1 MNEHKKKKSDLVD
14 EAEMQPVSVPEPTAK
29 KYTLRGAQQTI
40 AQRRA
45 AIEKREEKIL
55 KLKAENKADRE
66 LIQKLETICDQLRKG
81 EIVRRIGHL
90 CGPGNAL
97 ATARI
102 NKLLDFCEQVGD
114 ALPEV
119 SAEQL
124 IGLIRGLGVPPAELT
139 AEAQERYDANTCDSE
154 TEDTEQ
160 EE

>member
-1 MNEHKKKKSDLVD
+1 MNERKKKKSDLVD

-97 ATARI
+97 TTERI
-102 NKLLDFCEQVGD
+102 NKLLDFCEQAGD
-114 ALPEV
+114 ALSAV

-124 IGLIRGLGVPPAELT
+124 RDLIRGTGAPSAELT
-139 AEAQERYDANTCDSE
+139 VEALEVYDENTGNSESDE
-154 TEDTEQ
+154 TE
-160 EE
+160 